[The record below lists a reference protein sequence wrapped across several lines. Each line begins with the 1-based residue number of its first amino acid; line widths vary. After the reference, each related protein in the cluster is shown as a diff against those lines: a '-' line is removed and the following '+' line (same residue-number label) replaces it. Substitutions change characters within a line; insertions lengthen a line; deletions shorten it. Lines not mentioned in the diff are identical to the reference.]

1 MTATASPALSA
12 YFTAPLAGV
21 SRETFNRVWRVHW
34 TEFHVKPGRS
44 APSGVHS
51 GRAYTR
57 PVHAALADRRAP
69 AVYSESSLTIPFAAL
84 FTLVAAL
91 LETTVLPELPIVG
104 ATADLVLVCATAATI
119 VLGIEDGLAAAFL
132 GGLMLD
138 LLIPDRPLGTA
149 TLTLLLV
156 LSLAM
161 IVARLGGPNRRWLAV
176 AMTVVLTPLLHG
188 LMAVTL
194 VATEGVPL
202 AFSITIVLVAA
213 FMNGVI
219 AIPVATIFGAIERRF
234 GTPERVD
241 W

>member
-1 MTATASPALSA
+1 
-12 YFTAPLAGV
+12 
-21 SRETFNRVWRVHW
+21 
-34 TEFHVKPGRS
+34 
-44 APSGVHS
+44 
-51 GRAYTR
+51 
-57 PVHAALADRRAP
+57 
-69 AVYSESSLTIPFAAL
+69 LTIPFAAL

-91 LETTVLPELPIVG
+91 LETSVLPELPIAG

-119 VLGIEDGLAAAFL
+119 VLGIGDGLAATFL

-149 TLTLLLV
+149 TLALLLV

-188 LMAVTL
+188 VMAVLL

-202 AFSITIVLVAA
+202 SFSITIVLVAA

-219 AIPVATIFGAIERRF
+219 AIPVAAIFGAIARRF